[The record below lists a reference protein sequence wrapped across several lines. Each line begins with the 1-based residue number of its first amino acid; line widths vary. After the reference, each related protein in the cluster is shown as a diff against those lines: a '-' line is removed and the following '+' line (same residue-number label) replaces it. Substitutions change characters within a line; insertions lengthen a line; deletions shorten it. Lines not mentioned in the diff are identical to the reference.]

1 MSANPQQ
8 RDLLE
13 KFLEKFSERDSL
25 QHIYLEE
32 TNLYFYL
39 VLHGVLVLMVRK
51 SDLLI
56 VHQEYMGQFNSLN
69 SDLLPIEKAI
79 NNTWDATK
87 ILKPPFSSSLTF
99 FSYSPP
105 YKLNSMKSWNRNY
118 SKVMKFDAVS
128 AAWKNHL
135 LTAELSEKLCPD
147 LDPKKSIFE
156 SKLTHALLSDVYV
169 RPIFLMWISKFHLIN
184 QWHFSMFRRKLII
197 ATADY
202 VQHRELFAPDP
213 NQQPDAIQ

>member
-79 NNTWDATK
+79 NNT
-87 ILKPPFSSSLTF
+87 
-99 FSYSPP
+99 
-105 YKLNSMKSWNRNY
+105 
-118 SKVMKFDAVS
+118 
-128 AAWKNHL
+128 
-135 LTAELSEKLCPD
+135 
-147 LDPKKSIFE
+147 
-156 SKLTHALLSDVYV
+156 
-169 RPIFLMWISKFHLIN
+169 
-184 QWHFSMFRRKLII
+184 
-197 ATADY
+197 
-202 VQHRELFAPDP
+202 
-213 NQQPDAIQ
+213 